1 MKTNLKILILSIATL
16 AGASSCK
23 KSFFDLQPY
32 DALPVNK
39 AITNDADLSVA
50 VNGMYAS
57 LRNVDLY
64 GRTLPVKGDL
74 AADNVYLRTGNSG
87 RYLTFRDF
95 NQTAANTEANNVWA
109 AAYAAIKNA
118 NQVINA
124 GLTSTPTVDE
134 LKGEAYAVR
143 ALMHFE
149 LVRNFAHPYTVAQN
163 DPGVPIVTAYDQNAL
178 PARNTVKEVYTQII
192 NDLNKAY
199 SMITLNQG
207 QSVDITA
214 TKTSREMTS
223 EYISKYAA
231 KALLAK
237 VYLTMGDWQNA
248 RDAALDVV
256 NNSGFS
262 LVSAG
267 NYVGYW
273 ADPSARNDKVETLFE
288 VSSDAA
294 SNLSSD
300 QLSAFYEQ
308 PPIGYGDLW
317 VTNDLYSQYSA
328 TDVRRS
334 VILTGNAS
342 GQTVYINNKYS
353 NTSNPADKDDIKIIR
368 FADVVLILAEAYAHL
383 NNEPSALNYLNMV
396 AKRRDPSFAG
406 YSSSGAQLLVD
417 IINERRK
424 ELAFEGDRYWD
435 LMRLNLPITNHLKNQ
450 NPYTPFPIAVTDYHR
465 IFPIPQAEIDVNPNI
480 RGQQNPGY

>member
-1 MKTNLKILILSIATL
+1 MKTIKIFISSLVLL
-16 AGASSCK
+16 AGMGSCK

-32 DALPVNK
+32 DALPVNS
-39 AITNDADLSVA
+39 AITNDADLNVA

-57 LRNVDLY
+57 LRSVNLY

-87 RYLTFRDF
+87 RYPTFRDF
-95 NQTAANTEANNVWA
+95 NQTAANTEARSVWN
-109 AAYAAIKNA
+109 AAYSAIKNA
-118 NQVINA
+118 NLVINSELA
-124 GLTSTPTVDE
+124 SSPVVDE

-149 LVRNFAHPYTVAQN
+149 LVRNFAHPFTVAPN
-163 DPGVPIVTAYDQNAL
+163 DPGVPIVTVYDQNAL
-178 PARNTVKEVYTQII
+178 PARNTVKEVYTQIV

-199 SMITLNQG
+199 SMIQLNQG
-207 QSVDITA
+207 QSLAISA
-214 TKTSREMTS
+214 TNTSREMTS
-223 EYISKYAA
+223 EFISKYAA

-262 LVSAG
+262 LVDAAD
-267 NYVGYW
+267 YAGYW
-273 ADPSARNDKVETLFE
+273 ADPSARTDRVETLFE
-288 VSSDAA
+288 ISSDASA
-294 SNLSSD
+294 NLSSN
-300 QLSAFYEQ
+300 QLSAFYQQ

-317 VTNDLYSQYSA
+317 ITNDLISQYSA
-328 TDVRRS
+328 TDVRTD
-334 VILTGNAS
+334 VILTGTSS
-342 GQTVYINNKYS
+342 GQTIYINNKYS
-353 NTSNPADKDDIKIIR
+353 NTANPADKDDIKVIR
-368 FADVVLILAEAYAHL
+368 FADVVLILAEAYARL
-383 NNEPSALNYLNMV
+383 NNEPQALNYLNMV
-396 AKRRDPSFAG
+396 AKERDPSFAG
-406 YSSSGAQLLVD
+406 YSSTGAQLIAD

-450 NPYTPFPIAVTDYHR
+450 NPYTPFPIAVTDPHR

>member
-1 MKTNLKILILSIATL
+1 MKTNIKIFIFSVAAL
-16 AGASSCK
+16 AGTSSCK
-23 KSFFDLQPY
+23 KSFFDLKPY
-32 DALPVNK
+32 DALPVNT
-39 AITNDADLSVA
+39 AITNDADLNVA

-87 RYLTFRDF
+87 RYTTFRDF
-95 NQTAANTEANNVWA
+95 NQTAANTEANNVWN
-109 AAYAAIKNA
+109 AAYATIKNA
-118 NQVINA
+118 NLVINSELA
-124 GLTSTPTVDE
+124 STKTVDE

-163 DPGVPIVTAYDQNAL
+163 DPGVPIVTTYDQNAL

-192 NDLNKAY
+192 GDLNKAY
-199 SMITLNQG
+199 TLITNNQG
-207 QSVDITA
+207 QTVTIAASSTV
-214 TKTSREMTS
+214 REMTS
-223 EYISKYAA
+223 EYFSKYAA
-231 KALLAK
+231 KGLLAK
-237 VYLTMGDWQNA
+237 VYLTMGDWTNA

-262 LVSAG
+262 LVSAPA
-267 NYVGYW
+267 YVAYW
-273 ADPSARNDKVETLFE
+273 ANPSARTDKIETLFE

-294 SNLSSD
+294 ANLSSN
-300 QLSAFYEQ
+300 QLSAFYQQ

-317 VTNDLYSQYSA
+317 ITNDLYNQYSA
-328 TDVRRS
+328 TDVRRN
-334 VILTGNAS
+334 VILTATAS

-353 NTSNPADKDDIKIIR
+353 NTANPADKDDIKVLR
-368 FADVVLILAEAYAHL
+368 YADVVLILAEAYARL
-383 NNEPSALNYLNMV
+383 SNEPQALTYLNLV

-406 YSSSGAQLLVD
+406 YTSTGAQLISD

-435 LMRLNLPITNHLKNQ
+435 FVRLNLPITNHLKNQ
-450 NPYTPFPIAVTDYHR
+450 NPFTPFPILVTDIHR